1 MKPVTCNDVPLQKV
15 KTFLIK
21 VLEISNTNEVGRQ
34 KFTRESNLY
43 IRRKNYTV
51 YVWEYKIIYQK
62 ETED

>member
-1 MKPVTCNDVPLQKV
+1 MMFRCKKF

-21 VLEISNTNEVGRQ
+21 VLEISNTNEVGKQ

-43 IRRKNYTV
+43 IRKNYTV